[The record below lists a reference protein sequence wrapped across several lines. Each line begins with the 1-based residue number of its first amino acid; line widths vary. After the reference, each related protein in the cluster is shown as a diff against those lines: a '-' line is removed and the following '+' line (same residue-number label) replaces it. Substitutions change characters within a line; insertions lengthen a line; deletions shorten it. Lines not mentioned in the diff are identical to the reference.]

1 MTATSQAGLPLEPE
15 CISDSGPA
23 TAQELAAE
31 TCVVEQSEEM
41 FAKSAD
47 AFRTIGE
54 AASELGL
61 KTHVLRFWETKFDNL
76 RPMKRADGR
85 RYYRP
90 DDMELLRKLQ
100 NLLHVQGLTIRGA
113 VKALDGDDGE
123 QPGAAA
129 VIEEAGAEVM
139 TVEAET
145 GASVRDLQDAVRVAV
160 ERGDFRAPEVTASTT
175 ARTRL
180 ESLLADLTNLK
191 SRLDAVRAAA

>member
-1 MTATSQAGLPLEPE
+1 MTITSQAGVPLESE
-15 CISDSGPA
+15 SIQDSAP
-23 TAQELAAE
+23 QP
-31 TCVVEQSEEM
+31 CVVAESDEV
-41 FAKSAD
+41 FAKSAE

-76 RPMKRADGR
+76 RPMKRPDGR

-90 DDMELLRKLQ
+90 EDMELLRHLQ

-113 VKALDGDDGE
+113 LKAIDGKGASEDDGE

-129 VIEEAGAEVM
+129 VVELTGAEVM
-139 TVEAET
+139 AVEAET
-145 GASVRDLQDAVRVAV
+145 GSSVRDLQDAVREAV
-160 ERGDFRAPEVTASTT
+160 DRGDFRAPELAASSP

-180 ESLLADLTNLK
+180 ETLLADLTNLK
-191 SRLDAVRAAA
+191 SRLDAVRTAA

>member
-1 MTATSQAGLPLEPE
+1 MTGTSQAATPLESE
-15 CISDSGPA
+15 STQDSSL
-23 TAQELAAE
+23 QAANA
-31 TCVVEQSEEM
+31 CVVEQSEEV

-61 KTHVLRFWETKFDNL
+61 KTHVLRFWETRFDNL
-76 RPMKRADGR
+76 KPMKRADGR

-113 VKALDGDDGE
+113 VKALNGDDGE
-123 QPGAAA
+123 QSGATA
-129 VIEEAGAEVM
+129 VIEGATGAEAM

-145 GASVRDLQDAVRVAV
+145 GASVRDLQDAVRDAV
-160 ERGDFRAPEVTASTT
+160 ERGDFRAPELATSP
-175 ARTRL
+175 ARVRL
-180 ESLLADLTNLK
+180 ETLLADLTDLK
-191 SRLDAVRAAA
+191 SRLDAVRTAA

>member
-1 MTATSQAGLPLEPE
+1 MTRTSQAGLPFESESFPE
-15 CISDSGPA
+15 SGEDSGSEP
-23 TAQELAAE
+23 
-31 TCVVEQSEEM
+31 CVVAQSEDM
-41 FAKSAD
+41 YAKSAD

-76 RPMKRADGR
+76 KPMKRADGR

-90 DDMELLRKLQ
+90 DDMELLRRLQ

-113 VKALDGDDGE
+113 VKALNGDDGE

-129 VIEEAGAEVM
+129 VIEGATGAEAM

-145 GASVRDLQDAVRVAV
+145 GASVRDLQDAVRDAV
-160 ERGDFRAPEVTASTT
+160 ERGDFRAPELATSP
-175 ARTRL
+175 ARVRL
-180 ESLLADLTNLK
+180 ETLLADLTDLK
-191 SRLDAVRAAA
+191 SRLDAVRTAA

>member
-1 MTATSQAGLPLEPE
+1 MTGTSQAATPLESE
-15 CISDSGPA
+15 SIQDSRTEDAGA
-23 TAQELAAE
+23 
-31 TCVVEQSEEM
+31 CVVAQSEEV

-76 RPMKRADGR
+76 KPMKRSDGR

-113 VKALDGDDGE
+113 VKALNGDDGE
-123 QPGAAA
+123 QSGATA
-129 VIEEAGAEVM
+129 VIEGVAGAEAM
-139 TVEAET
+139 TVEADT
-145 GASVRDLQDAVRVAV
+145 GASVRDLQNAVRDAV
-160 ERGDFRAPEVTASTT
+160 ERGDFRAPELATSP
-175 ARTRL
+175 ARVRL
-180 ESLLADLTNLK
+180 ETLLADLTDLK
-191 SRLDAVRAAA
+191 SRLDAVRTAA